1 MGNNGVVG
9 AGARFVY
16 EDNDKADDDQD
27 EEQDAPA
34 SSGIR
39 LVSTSCQ
46 HMSCRNAIVHPHLS

>member
-1 MGNNGVVG
+1 MGNDGVVG

-16 EDNDKADDDQD
+16 EDDDEADDDQD
-27 EEQDAPA
+27 EEQDTLA

-46 HMSCRNAIVHPHLS
+46 HIS